1 MGGLMPVLM
10 HISDLH
16 RSSAEPVSNA
26 ELVAALERDLDRQ
39 LSESPAIPPPD
50 ALIVSGDL
58 IKGARL
64 NASDLGGTVR
74 AQYRQ
79 VEEFLGEL
87 AQMLFEGDRSRIVIC
102 PGNHDVDWNQARAS
116 MERVPED
123 EVPTDLYGALNAPG
137 SPFRWDWEGRALYR
151 IADAAAYDK
160 RMDPY
165 WEFLRRFY
173 AHTDVFQLPTHNDEP
188 LLVELFDRRVLVA
201 AFNSCWSNDCYR
213 RIGQIEPEAIARL
226 HLDLRQRWHYDLRI
240 AVWHHN
246 TAGPPSAEDYMNV
259 EQVRLF
265 IDYGFRL
272 GFHGHQH
279 RSELVMHELG
289 IPEHGTLAVL
299 SAGSLA
305 AGQADLPRGVNR
317 QYNIVELC
325 EDLRGARLHLREIEA
340 GTFGPRRLNAF
351 GGRSYSDIT
360 WQAAPS
366 IVGTSIDSQRL
377 NRNLTVNQAEAAY
390 QAGDDQGVLVL
401 LRPIISNLDDYGR
414 GLLAEAARRA
424 KQWRVLVDDFYPPVS
439 RSEISL
445 VVEAATRLGDFD
457 LARSTVRTEGC
468 ALGLPVP
475 QQTELLDWI
484 SAEEFLA

>member
-1 MGGLMPVLM
+1 MPVLM

-16 RSSAEPVSNA
+16 RSSTEPVSNA

-39 LSESPAIPPPD
+39 SSESPAIPPPD

-64 NASDLGGTVR
+64 NVTDPEGTVK

-79 VEEFLGEL
+79 AEEFLGEL
-87 AQMLFEGDRSRIVIC
+87 AHVLFEGDRSRIVMC

-116 MERVPED
+116 MERVAED
-123 EVPTDLYGALNAPG
+123 EIPTDLYGALNAPG

-165 WEFLRRFY
+165 WDFVTRFY
-173 AHTDVFQLPTHNDEP
+173 ADTDVLQLPTHNDEP

-201 AFNSCWSNDCYR
+201 AFNSCWSNDCFR
-213 RIGQIEPEAIARL
+213 RIGQIEPAAVARL
-226 HLDLRQRWHYDLRI
+226 HLDLKQRWEYDLRI

-246 TAGPPSAEDYMNV
+246 TAGPPNAEDYMNV
-259 EQVRLF
+259 EQVRSF

-272 GFHGHQH
+272 GLHGHQH

-305 AGQADLPRGVNR
+305 AGQAELPRGVNR
-317 QYNIVELC
+317 QYNIVELY
-325 EDLRGARLHLREIEA
+325 EDLGGARLHLREIEA

-360 WQAAPS
+360 WQPAPS
-366 IVGTSIDSQRL
+366 IVGTSIDRQRL
-377 NRNLTVNQAEAAY
+377 NLNLTVNRAEAAY
-390 QAGDDQGVLVL
+390 QAGDDKEVLVL
-401 LRPIISNLDDYGR
+401 LRPVIAILDDYGR
-414 GLLAEAARRA
+414 GLLAEAAKRA
-424 KQWRVLVDDFYPPVS
+424 KRWKVLVEDFCPPVR
-439 RSEISL
+439 RSEISF
-445 VVEAATRLGDFD
+445 VVEAATRLGKFD
-457 LARSTVRTEGC
+457 LARSTVHREGC
-468 ALGLPVP
+468 DLGLPHP
-475 QQTELLDWI
+475 QQAELLDWI
-484 SAEEFLA
+484 SAEEFLG